1 MFLVMVIVVIFFSVI
16 AVAVVP
22 YSLDTL
28 RYINI
33 FLHLFFFSESMYVTG
48 RVKAVS
54 FYGFVTFQPI
64 LSESEQTSVEWL
76 NHDFYF
82 AFMDKLML
90 TDSLKA
96 KDIPAEGLVL
106 SVAAVL
112 KGGEITFR
120 AVPSDWPVNFAC
132 EQRE

>member
-1 MFLVMVIVVIFFSVI
+1 MVIVVIFLVSTLLLLFPIVLTL
-16 AVAVVP
+16 
-22 YSLDTL
+22 LDIL
-28 RYINI
+28 I
-33 FLHLFFFSESMYVTG
+33 FFCICFFFSESMYVTG